1 MANYG
6 LFSMAHDLIMIFI
19 FLNNWGKY
27 FMTCK
32 SYIKLTIQSPKLL
45 YSNTVMPIHVFIIC
59 HWCYAMTELNPVME
73 SMWYEV

>member
-1 MANYG
+1 
-6 LFSMAHDLIMIFI
+6 
-19 FLNNWGKY
+19 
-27 FMTCK
+27 MTCK